1 MWKMGKFVGKM
12 GSDAWL
18 YSAIKQLE
26 YFITW
31 EHNSFFSS
39 FGFSRYSL
47 PTCRLQLFCLNNQH
61 VGITSYLMVCSMM
74 EGGMMMMMREDE
86 KTFHWALNMLNAPLV
101 SSFSRCFNVAHVIVS
116 DGHPVSLPSLFLLK
130 KKNMRF
136 TRRLSV
142 KPVST
147 GSLQGRAL
155 DTTLECRLMG
165 NQEAVGK
172 SCSAAPLQYVRR
184 CTHAPAEPRAARVG
198 AYRFQINRGQH
209 TQTDTP

>member
-1 MWKMGKFVGKM
+1 MFESGKM
-12 GSDAWL
+12 
-18 YSAIKQLE
+18 KKH
-26 YFITW
+26 FIGRLICEMLHLCRRFPGTKRVLMSLTSSSQTVILSLS
-31 EHNSFFSS
+31 HLFF
-39 FGFSRYSL
+39 
-47 PTCRLQLFCLNNQH
+47 CQ
-61 VGITSYLMVCSMM
+61 
-74 EGGMMMMMREDE
+74 
-86 KTFHWALNMLNAPLV
+86 
-101 SSFSRCFNVAHVIVS
+101 
-116 DGHPVSLPSLFLLK
+116 
-130 KKNMRF
+130 KKNPMRF

-142 KPVST
+142 KPAST

-172 SCSAAPLQYVRR
+172 SCRAAPLQYVRR